1 MAASAVAGSRLSHHF
16 VVLALP
22 SSGNSPWTGF
32 PVLNTV
38 VLGFPSWPWMTDFT
52 LCTFKPQPHCL
63 CWWLVPVT
71 ELGWDFLTDSVWLF
85 PVLGHCKRMQ
95 PEGLQAAVA
104 DSGDHKELGRY
115 IVTGRALRQDFLR
128 EPHVSDS
135 ELISFQRWLIIPTYC
150 QSPRGPLLRT
160 HLPSGPP

>member
-1 MAASAVAGSRLSHHF
+1 MGQREKNTAKCSGPPSVPWPEVWLDHFLFCLSSLGLVAASAVAGSRLSHHL

-38 VLGFPSWPWMTDFT
+38 ILGFPSWPWMTDFT

-95 PEGLQAAVA
+95 PGACRQPWLTAGTTRS
-104 DSGDHKELGRY
+104 SGG
-115 IVTGRALRQDFLR
+115 I
-128 EPHVSDS
+128 
-135 ELISFQRWLIIPTYC
+135 
-150 QSPRGPLLRT
+150 
-160 HLPSGPP
+160 